1 MINRKII
8 FRNLTRIKSYTI
20 LNITGLAIAL
30 TCVIAVAVWIARELS
45 YDRELPDANRIYRLT
60 FETSFSGSHLH
71 FARCYEK
78 WIWQMPSE
86 FPQIEEMVRLRPL
99 RHTAIKAGEN
109 RFYTDRVFA
118 TDSNFFKVFN
128 ISMDYGDPEKAL
140 IRPHTAVI
148 SESTANKCFGKIN
161 PVGHTIMLSGEYD
174 TKMVPYTVSGVMKD
188 SPTASHIHFDILT
201 SFENPSESPDWAYV
215 YILLKKGTRSADIM
229 NGFPAFI
236 KKVIPEEDQDKYK
249 PFLQKIT
256 DIHLYSHKDR
266 EAEPNGSITSVYLF
280 ILIALII
287 LLVSWVNNFN
297 LNRARLYNLQKQIYV
312 QKITG
317 SGSVSIILQAMAE
330 AGVNVLISFAAA
342 VLILNISLNPVRTIF
357 NANLLPGGISDITAV
372 WPVIAIVLLISAV
385 AGSLPVIL
393 YVISR
398 YGSLNSFRLMPERT
412 KAGLSSYGILMTIQ
426 FCLAIALIITT
437 VTINRQNSF
446 MLSHSLNDSKYDIL
460 AFKKQNWEIRGKY
473 REFRE
478 KALRDP
484 FVVSVSASME
494 EPSGETVD
502 ALPVESSG
510 FIKDDDSKKLFVLS
524 VEDNFLH
531 FFNIPLVAGRD
542 FSPYNPER
550 KGEDY
555 ILNESA
561 VRELGWTPE
570 EAIGKPFKIKFDVP
584 DIFYGGTV
592 VGVVRDF
599 NYNTDRH
606 KIKPYVL
613 FQKPIFYLC
622 FLVKTDAGHRSEA
635 LSHLQAIWN
644 EVLPDYPFS
653 YELIGDMYET
663 AYSSEISQGKLSGFF
678 SVLAVIIICL
688 GLISVMSVL
697 VAKRTKEI
705 GIRKVNGAGTGEI
718 LVLLNSGL
726 IRWLLIASFAG
737 GTLAWIIINR
747 WLQNFV
753 YRTSINIWL
762 FILPFLLVS
771 VIALLTVSLQSI
783 MAASKNPV
791 DALRYE

>member
-30 TCVIAVAVWIARELS
+30 SCVIAVAVWTARELS

-78 WIWQMPSE
+78 WIWQMPSV

-128 ISMDYGDPEKAL
+128 ISMNYGDPENAL

-148 SESTANKCFGKIN
+148 SESTAEKCFGSIN

-174 TKMVPYTVSGVMKD
+174 TRMVPYTVSGVMKD
-188 SPTASHIHFDILT
+188 TPSASHIHFDILT

-215 YILLKKGTRSADIM
+215 YLLLKQGTETADIM
-229 NGFPAFI
+229 KGFPSFI
-236 KKVIPEEDQDKYK
+236 KKVVPEQDQDKYK

-317 SGSVSIILQAMAE
+317 SGSVNIILQAMAE
-330 AGVNVLISFAAA
+330 SGFNVLISFAAA
-342 VLILNISLNPVRTIF
+342 LLIFNISINPVRSIF
-357 NANLLPGGISDITAV
+357 DTDLLPGGTRDITGI
-372 WPVIAIVLLISAV
+372 WPVIAVVLLLSAI

-398 YGSLNSFRLMPERT
+398 YRSLNSFRPIAERT
-412 KAGLSSYGILMTIQ
+412 KPGLSSYGILMTIQ

-446 MLSHSLNDSKYDIL
+446 MLSRGLGDKNYDIL

-473 REFRE
+473 NEFRA
-478 KALRDP
+478 KALEDP
-484 FVVSVSASME
+484 YVISVSASME

-510 FIKDDDSKKLFVLS
+510 FIKDTKEKKLYVLS
-524 VEDNFLH
+524 VEDNFLD

-542 FSPYNPER
+542 FPKYNPDR

-561 VRELGWTPE
+561 VKELGWTPE
-570 EAIGKPFKIKFDVP
+570 EAIGKPFSIKFEVP

-599 NYNTDRH
+599 NFNTDRH
-606 KIKPYVL
+606 AIKPYVL

-622 FLVKTDAGHRSEA
+622 FLVKTDAGHRAEA
-635 LSHLQAIWN
+635 ISYLEKIWK

-653 YELIGDMYET
+653 YEFIKDMYST
-663 AYSSEISQGKLSGFF
+663 AYSSEISQARLTGFF
-678 SVLAVIIICL
+678 SVLAILIICL

-705 GIRKVNGAGTGEI
+705 GIRKVNGAGTREI

-726 IRWLLIASFAG
+726 VRWLLIALLAG
-737 GTLAWIIINR
+737 APLAWIIINR

-753 YRTSINIWL
+753 YRINLNLWEFL
-762 FILPFLLVS
+762 LPFLLVS
-771 VIALLTVSLQSI
+771 VISLLTVSTQSWI
-783 MAASKNPV
+783 ATRKNPV
-791 DALRYE
+791 EALRYE

>member
-8 FRNLTRIKSYTI
+8 FRNLTRIKSYSI

-30 TCVIAVAVWIARELS
+30 ACVIAVAAWITREFS

-78 WIWQMPSE
+78 WIWQMPPV

-99 RHTAIKAGEN
+99 RHTAVRADEN

-128 ISMDYGDPEKAL
+128 ISMDYGDPENAL
-140 IRPHTAVI
+140 IRPYTAVI
-148 SESTANKCFGKIN
+148 SESTAEKCFGKIN

-174 TKMVPYTVSGVMKD
+174 TKMVAYTVSGVMKD
-188 SPTASHIHFDILT
+188 TPTASHIHFDILT
-201 SFENPSESPDWAYV
+201 SFEDPSESPDWAYV
-215 YILLKKGTRSADIM
+215 YLLLKKGTKSADIM
-229 NGFPAFI
+229 KGFPAFL
-236 KKVIPEEDQDKYK
+236 KKVIPEQDRDKYK

-266 EAEPNGSITSVYLF
+266 EAEPNGNITSVSLF

-287 LLVSWVNNFN
+287 LLVSWMNNFN

-317 SGSVSIILQAMAE
+317 SGGINIILQALAE
-330 AGVNVLISFAAA
+330 SGVYVLVSFAAA
-342 VLILNISLNPVRTIF
+342 LVILSISINPVRTIF
-357 NANLLPGGISDITAV
+357 NANLLPGGLRDITGL
-372 WPVIAIVLLISAV
+372 WPVIVTVLMLSVI

-398 YGSLNSFRLMPERT
+398 YGSLNSFRPMAERT
-412 KAGLSSYGILMTIQ
+412 KPGLSSYGILMTIQ

-437 VTINRQNSF
+437 IIINRQNSF
-446 MLSHSLNDSKYDIL
+446 MLSHSLNDNKYDIL

-473 REFRE
+473 TEFRQ
-478 KALRDP
+478 KALKDP
-484 FVVSVSASME
+484 YVAGVSAVME

-502 ALPVESSG
+502 VLPVESSG
-510 FIKDDDSKKLFVLS
+510 FIKDKDEKKLFVLS
-524 VEDNFLH
+524 VEDNFID
-531 FFNIPLVAGRD
+531 FFHIPLVAGRE

-570 EAIGKPFKIKFDVP
+570 EAIGKPFKIIFDVP

-592 VGVVRDF
+592 VGVVKDF

-622 FLVKTDAGHRSEA
+622 FLVKTDAGHRTEA
-635 LSHLQAIWN
+635 LSHLQAIWK

-653 YELIGDMYET
+653 YELIGDMYDT
-663 AYSSEISQGKLSGFF
+663 AYSSEISQAKLSAFF

-726 IRWLLIASFAG
+726 ILWLLIASVSG
-737 GTLAWIIINR
+737 GILAWIIINR

-753 YRTSINIWL
+753 YRTSINIWM

-783 MAASKNPV
+783 LAASKNPV
-791 DALRYE
+791 EALRYE